1 MEIPETLTPG
11 MKQYFEIKQ
20 KHPDCIL
27 LFRMGDFYETFYN
40 DAITISKELEIVLTS
55 RGKGEKKAPL
65 AGIPYH
71 ALEPYL
77 AKLVRK
83 GHKVAICE
91 QLEDPRQAK
100 GLVKRGVVRIVTPGT
115 VVEDSMLEQKN
126 NNFIMS
132 LYSNGNEYFIAL
144 CDISTGELLTL
155 ECEEE
160 QLVDEVTR
168 FNPSECIL
176 PLSLTINYELLS
188 KLSKAKI
195 FITKFEDRH
204 FIQDIAKLTL
214 LTHFQIDGLEHFG
227 IEDSKLINACGALLA
242 YLKENHLQGMQH
254 INKIIRLNREDH
266 MTLDAA
272 SARNLELIKNL
283 REGTNKATLLN
294 VLDKTKTPMGS
305 RKLKSWIKSPLLNSD
320 KIKKRLEAVNLFFNN
335 PALREELQLLL
346 KNFSD
351 IERILSRVNCNNAM
365 PKDLL
370 ALKISLKKCPLIKE
384 KFMLPIKIL
393 LENKEENNLLL
404 DIYLLEDLSEITDL
418 IQRAI
423 REDVASVIRDGGVI
437 KPNYDSRLNDIY
449 QAKLNGKEYIR
460 NLEVKE
466 KERTGIKNLR
476 IGFNRIFGYFIEVS
490 KSNLHLVPQ
499 DYIRKQ
505 TTANGERYITEEL
518 KKQEELILNA
528 EEKIKALEIEIYQEI
543 VKKIAEKT
551 DKIQDTANKIAI
563 IDVILSFAA
572 VASEKNYVKPL
583 INDSSLIDI
592 YDSRHPVLESL
603 EKDFVPND
611 IRIDCNEMMIITGPN
626 MAGKSTVMRQ
636 LALNVL
642 MAQCGSFVAA
652 SRANIG
658 IVDKIFTRVGA
669 HDDLSSGQST
679 FMVEMLE
686 VANILNNAS
695 KKSLIILDEIGRGT
709 STFDGVSIAWA
720 VAEHIYGKIKAKT
733 MFATHYHV
741 LNKLAEQL
749 TYVKNYS
756 MAVKEEEGDIIFLR
770 TLLEGGTDKSYG
782 IHVAKLAGIPQATLV
797 RASEIQKQLEAEDEM
812 LKRLNAKLHIDQ
824 KTLKEL

>member
-1 MEIPETLTPG
+1 

-55 RGKGEKKAPL
+55 RGKDEKKAPL

-71 ALEPYL
+71 SLEPYL

-83 GHKVAICE
+83 GYKVAICE
-91 QLEDPRQAK
+91 QLEDPKLAK

-115 VVEDSMLEQKN
+115 VVEDSMLEQKSN
-126 NNFIMS
+126 NYIMS
-132 LYSNGNEYFIAL
+132 LFSHADEYAIAL
-144 CDISTGELLTL
+144 CDISTGELLAL
-155 ECEEE
+155 ECEEK
-160 QLVDEVTR
+160 QLVDEIIK

-176 PLSLTINYELLS
+176 PLSLTVNQDLLN
-188 KLSKAKI
+188 KLSKI
-195 FITKFEDRH
+195 GVFITKFEDRH
-204 FIQDIAKLTL
+204 FIFDIAKLTL
-214 LTHFQIDGLEHFG
+214 LTHFKVDSLEHFE
-227 IEDSKLINACGALLA
+227 IEDSKLINSCGALLA
-242 YLKENHLQGMQH
+242 YLKENQLQGMSH
-254 INKIIRLNREDH
+254 INKIIKLNREDH

-283 REGTNKATLLN
+283 RDGTNRGSLLG
-294 VLDKTKTPMGS
+294 VLDKTKTSMGS
-305 RKLKSWIKSPLLNSD
+305 RRLRSWITSPLLNVN
-320 KIKKRLEAVNLFFNN
+320 KIKKRLEAVNIFFNN

-346 KNFSD
+346 KNFAD
-351 IERILSRVNCNNAM
+351 IERILSRINCNNAM
-365 PKDLL
+365 PKDIL
-370 ALKISLKKCPLIKE
+370 ALKYSLKKCPFIKE

-404 DIYLLEDLSEITDL
+404 DVYLLEDLSEITNL
-418 IQRAI
+418 IQNAI
-423 REDVASVIRDGGVI
+423 REDAAAVIRDGGVI
-437 KPNYDSRLNDIY
+437 KPNYHPELNEIY
-449 QAKLNGKEYIR
+449 QAKLNSKEFIR
-460 NLEVKE
+460 NLEARE

-490 KSNLHLVPQ
+490 KSNLHLIPQ

-505 TTANGERYITEEL
+505 TTSNGERYITEEL

-528 EEKIKALEIEIYQEI
+528 EEKIKVLEIKLYQEI
-543 VKKIAEKT
+543 INKISEKT
-551 DKIQDTANKIAI
+551 DIIQDIANKIAI
-563 IDVILSFAA
+563 IDVLLSFAT
-572 VASEKNYVKPL
+572 VATENNYVKPI
-583 INDSSLIDI
+583 INESSMIDI
-592 YDSRHPVLESL
+592 YDSRHPVIEKL
-603 EKDFVPND
+603 EKNFVPND
-611 IRIDCNEMMIITGPN
+611 IRIDCNEMMIVTGPN

-642 MAQCGSFVAA
+642 MAQCGSFVPT
-652 SRANIG
+652 SRASIG

-669 HDDLSSGQST
+669 HDDLASGQST

-686 VANILNNAS
+686 VANILNNAT

-756 MAVKEEEGDIIFLR
+756 VAVKEEDGDIVFLR

-797 RASEIQKQLEAEDEM
+797 RAAEIQKQLEAEDEM
-812 LKRLNAKLHIDQ
+812 LKKLNAKLHIDQ
-824 KTLKEL
+824 KTLKGL